1 MTLERQKK
9 KSRQV
14 RMSNEDDMK
23 TSQPVRTAHVNH
35 RLSVVEI
42 LSGM

>member
-1 MTLERQKK
+1 MTLERQKN

-14 RMSNEDDMK
+14 WMSNEDMEA
-23 TSQPVRTAHVNH
+23 SQPVRTANVNH

-42 LSGM
+42 LPGM